1 MNAAGRLIAYG
12 AAVAVTFGG
21 AFVAAGAVVPD
32 RVVERWS
39 AQAADTSYDDPDH
52 GGGADTQPEAAP
64 QKGVSMS
71 SQGYVLS
78 EV

>member
-32 RVVERWS
+32 RVVER
-39 AQAADTSYDDPDH
+39 
-52 GGGADTQPEAAP
+52 
-64 QKGVSMS
+64 
-71 SQGYVLS
+71 L
-78 EV
+78 